1 MKVEDLSREFNSI
14 LDFSEKNPVSF
25 TDEIVDSLWEL
36 SDRQWHTYTLVDKT
50 IRLRIDKFI
59 RERLDT
65 CSIEFLND
73 IISIILLLGL
83 QESYDF
89 MIKVLAEGNIDP
101 KIASEME
108 SIVKEYGDDISD
120 PFDSLR

>member
-25 TDEIVDSLWEL
+25 TKEIVDSLWEL
-36 SDRQWHTYTLVDKT
+36 SDRQWHTYTLVDRT

-59 RERLDT
+59 RERLDI
-65 CSIEFLND
+65 CSSEFLND
-73 IISIILLLGL
+73 MISIILLLGL

-89 MIKVLAEGNIDP
+89 IMKVLAERNIDQ

-108 SIVKEYGDDISD
+108 SVMKEYGDDISD